1 MLVVDDVLLL
11 HVLGGVA
18 DRSVTD
24 HLERGELYT
33 TGAWYLRLSRAVHD
47 ARSIGALTRELA
59 ALERLQL
66 HRAPRRTAAPHQ
78 LLQAVL
84 PARRDASGSLVADS
98 VSRPSPQAAAI
109 MIGEGAHLLVVK
121 ERLGHSTIAVTA
133 DRYGHLYPSLSAA
146 LTSQLDV
153 LYRDAQM
160 LRPRL
165 VEPD

>member
-59 ALERLQL
+59 ALEEERQHHVLEALDRLPERIGL
-66 HRAPRRTAAPHQ
+66 VSWRRLVPVMSVLDLGRRPNLLAAEA
-78 LLQAVL
+78 LALGLVL
-84 PARRDASGSLVADS
+84 
-98 VSRPSPQAAAI
+98 
-109 MIGEGAHLLVVK
+109 GA
-121 ERLGHSTIAVTA
+121 EIAVTT
-133 DRYGHLYPSLSAA
+133 DTPHVRDGAA
-146 LTSQLDV
+146 ELGLA
-153 LYRDAQM
+153 YR
-160 LRPRL
+160 
-165 VEPD
+165 VVSV